1 MKPLGIG
8 RKHIL
13 DWVVVAA
20 ACTYRDQ
27 PKPDREA
34 NSRPI
39 VPDGTAAIV
48 DILIGWTGQPRKVCL
63 AAINRA
69 SQRGLISSR
78 SSSRPPTELGL
89 ALVES
94 TTFVPAERAAAGAVT
109 WWEQQ
114 LAAGTLD
121 TMPGGLRQAGQRVV
135 DEIRGAYQ
143 GNQPSQ

>member
-1 MKPLGIG
+1 MKNLAIG
-8 RKHIL
+8 RRHIP
-13 DWVVVAA
+13 DWYVVAA

-27 PKPDREA
+27 NTPTHDEHGRL
-34 NSRPI
+34 I
-39 VPDGTAAIV
+39 VPSGTDAII
-48 DILIGWTGQPRKVCL
+48 DILTAWTGQPRKVCL
-63 AAINRA
+63 AAMIRA
-69 SQRGLISSR
+69 REHGLLSWHSSAL
-78 SSSRPPTELGL
+78 PPTEHGL

-121 TMPGGLRQAGQRVV
+121 TMPSGLRQAGQRVV
-135 DEIRGAYQ
+135 DEIRAAYQ